1 MKINTALILCA
12 GFGKRLN
19 PLTLKTPKPL
29 LKINN
34 VTLLENCIDMVTK
47 LGVKNILLN
56 TFHLNKE
63 LHNFVNNKSFSVKV
77 QIIQESEKILN
88 TGGGILN
95 MIDHCKDND
104 FLIFNP
110 DTLWN
115 EKYISEIDKMQNFY
129 FSNKINNILLVVEK
143 KLSFDQNLMGD
154 FKLKKNL
161 LIKEKTKDFIYTGC
175 QILNKNLF
183 KSYKVENFPISEVW
197 EDLLKNGELNGFES
211 LNRFYHLTNM
221 EIFKKLK
228 DL

>member
-34 VTLLENCIDMVTK
+34 VTLLESSINMIAK
-47 LGVKNILLN
+47 LGVKKILLN
-56 TFHLNKE
+56 TFHLNTV
-63 LHNFVNNKSFSVKV
+63 LHNFVKNKSFPVEV

-95 MIDHCKDND
+95 MIEHCKDND
-104 FLIFNP
+104 FLILNP

-115 EKYISEIDKMQNFY
+115 DLYISEIDKMQKFY
-129 FSNKINNILLVVEK
+129 FSNKVNNILLVVKK
-143 KLSFDQNLMGD
+143 KLSFDQNFTGD
-154 FKLKKNL
+154 FQLKKNL
-161 LIKEKTKDFIYTGC
+161 LIREKTKDFIYTGC

-197 EDLLKNGELNGFES
+197 EGLLKNNELNGFES
-211 LNRFYHLTNM
+211 LNRFYHLTNL

>member
-34 VTLLENCIDMVTK
+34 VTLLESCINMTAK
-47 LGVKNILLN
+47 LGVKKILFN
-56 TFHLNKE
+56 TFHLNTE
-63 LHNFVNNKSFSVKV
+63 LHNFVKNKSFPVEV
-77 QIIQESEKILN
+77 QTIQESEKILN

-95 MIDHCKDND
+95 MIKHCKDND
-104 FLIFNP
+104 FLILNP

-115 EKYISEIDKMQNFY
+115 DLYISEIDKMQKFY
-129 FSNKINNILLVVEK
+129 FSNKVNNILLVVKK
-143 KLSFDQNLMGD
+143 KLSFDQNFTGD
-154 FKLKKNL
+154 FQLKKNL
-161 LIKEKTKDFIYTGC
+161 LIREKTKDFIYTGC

-197 EDLLKNGELNGFES
+197 EGLLKNNELNGFES
-211 LNRFYHLTNM
+211 LNRFYHLTNL
-221 EIFKKLK
+221 EVFKKLE

>member
-34 VTLLENCIDMVTK
+34 VTLLESSINMIAK
-47 LGVKNILLN
+47 LGVKKILLN

-63 LHNFVNNKSFSVKV
+63 LRNFVQNKSFPVEV

-95 MIDHCKDND
+95 MIEHCKDND
-104 FLIFNP
+104 FLILNP

-115 EKYISEIDKMQNFY
+115 DLYVSEIDKMQNFY
-129 FSNKINNILLVVEK
+129 FSNKVNNILLVVKK
-143 KLSFDQNLMGD
+143 KLSFDQNFTGD
-154 FKLKKNL
+154 FQLKKNL

-197 EDLLKNGELNGFES
+197 EGLLKNNELNGFES
-211 LNRFYHLTNM
+211 LNRFYHLTNL
-221 EIFKKLK
+221 EIFRKLK

>member
-1 MKINTALILCA
+1 MKINTALIMCA

-19 PLTLKTPKPL
+19 PLTLETPKPL
-29 LKINN
+29 LKIKEKTMIERNIE
-34 VTLLENCIDMVTK
+34 LILK
-47 LGVKNILLN
+47 LGIKNIIIN
-56 TFHLNKE
+56 TFYLE
-63 LHNFVNNKSFSVKV
+63 
-77 QIIQESEKILN
+77 EKITDFIKKKKFPIYINIVKDGDQILD

-95 MIDHCKDND
+95 MMEKSEEND

-129 FSNKINNILLVVEK
+129 FSNKVNNILLVVKK
-143 KLSFDQNLMGD
+143 KLSFDQNFTGD
-154 FKLKKNL
+154 FQLKKNL

-197 EDLLKNGELNGFES
+197 EGLLKNNELNGFES
-211 LNRFYHLTNM
+211 LNRFYHLTNL

>member
-34 VTLLENCIDMVTK
+34 VTLLESSINMIAK
-47 LGVKNILLN
+47 LGVKKILLN

-63 LHNFVNNKSFSVKV
+63 LRNFVENKSFPVEV

-95 MIDHCKDND
+95 MIEHCKDND
-104 FLIFNP
+104 FLILNP

-115 EKYISEIDKMQNFY
+115 DLYVSEIDKMQNFY
-129 FSNKINNILLVVEK
+129 FSNKVNNILLVVKK
-143 KLSFDQNLMGD
+143 KLSFDQNFTGD
-154 FKLKKNL
+154 FQLKKNL
-161 LIKEKTKDFIYTGC
+161 LIREKTKDFIYTGC

-197 EDLLKNGELNGFES
+197 EGLLKNNELNGFES
-211 LNRFYHLTNM
+211 LNRFYHLTNL

>member
-34 VTLLENCIDMVTK
+34 VTLLESCINIVAK
-47 LGVKNILLN
+47 LGIKKILVN

-63 LHNFVNNKSFSVKV
+63 LHNFIHNKSFPVRV
-77 QIIQESEKILN
+77 QTIQESEKILN

-95 MIDHCKDND
+95 MINHCKDND
-104 FLIFNP
+104 FLILNP

-115 EKYISEIDKMQNFY
+115 DLHISEIDKMQNFY
-129 FSNKINNILLVVEK
+129 FSNKLNNILLVVKK

-154 FKLKKNL
+154 FQLKKNL

-197 EDLLKNGELNGFES
+197 EGLLKNNELNGFES
-211 LNRFYHLTNM
+211 SNRFYHLTNL

>member
-34 VTLLENCIDMVTK
+34 ITLLESSINMIAK
-47 LGVKNILLN
+47 LGVKKILLN

-63 LHNFVNNKSFSVKV
+63 LRNFVQNKSFPVEV

-95 MIDHCKDND
+95 MIEHCKDND
-104 FLIFNP
+104 FLILNP

-115 EKYISEIDKMQNFY
+115 DLYVSEIDKMQNFY
-129 FSNKINNILLVVEK
+129 FSNKVNNILLVVKK
-143 KLSFDQNLMGD
+143 KLSFDQNFTGD
-154 FKLKKNL
+154 FQLKKNL
-161 LIKEKTKDFIYTGC
+161 LIREKTKDFIYTGC

-197 EDLLKNGELNGFES
+197 EGLLKNNELNGFES
-211 LNRFYHLTNM
+211 LNRFYHLTNL

>member
-34 VTLLENCIDMVTK
+34 VTLLESCINMIVK
-47 LGVKNILLN
+47 LGVKKILLN

-63 LHNFVNNKSFSVKV
+63 LRNFVQNKSFPVEV

-95 MIDHCKDND
+95 MIEHCKDND
-104 FLIFNP
+104 FLILNP

-115 EKYISEIDKMQNFY
+115 DLYVSEIDKMQNFY
-129 FSNKINNILLVVEK
+129 FSNKVNNILLVVKK
-143 KLSFDQNLMGD
+143 KLSFDQNFTGD
-154 FKLKKNL
+154 FQLKKNL
-161 LIKEKTKDFIYTGC
+161 LIREKTKDFIYTGC

-197 EDLLKNGELNGFES
+197 EGLLKNNELNGFES
-211 LNRFYHLTNM
+211 LNRFYHLTNL